1 MAEVDF
7 TFELG
12 HLENGVWFPQE
23 FGEDDRIDIKFSVT
37 NNTDKKIGMIKM
49 NFYPLDSDRKISVY
63 DFLRIEKKT
72 VEIIRPLRP
81 NRTYSSYLENM
92 WFDNSIVKVYARYV
106 QVYFGDDSSDV
117 SVSEAAFMKKI
128 SPET

>member
-12 HLENGVWFPQE
+12 HLENGVWFPQG

-37 NNTDKKIGMIKM
+37 NNTDKKIRKLKVD
-49 NFYPLDSDRKISVY
+49 FYPFDSDRKMSVY

-72 VEIIRPLRP
+72 AEIERPLRP
-81 NRTYSSYLENM
+81 DRTYSSYLENM
-92 WFDNSIVKVYARYV
+92 WFDRSIVKVYAYYA
-106 QVYFGDDSSDV
+106 QIFFYGDFSGVFISKT
-117 SVSEAAFMKKI
+117 AYMKQI

>member
-1 MAEVDF
+1 MSEIDF
-7 TFELG
+7 EFELG
-12 HLENGVWFPQE
+12 HLESGEWFPHE
-23 FGEDDRIDIKFSVT
+23 FGEDDRIDMKFSVT
-37 NNTDKKIGMIKM
+37 NNTDKKIRMMEIH
-49 NFYPLDSDRKISVY
+49 FYPLDSDRKMSVH
-63 DFLRIEKKT
+63 DFLHIEKKT

-106 QVYFGDDSSDV
+106 QVYFGGDSSDV
-117 SVSEAAFMKKI
+117 SVSKAAFMKKI